1 MTTTPTIDTTVMTT
15 RPTTASSREAF
26 HSIDELSFHHHTSVT
41 EDSRHSHNSMN
52 SINSSFWNYPLRY
65 QSHNNKN
72 ETVY

>member
-26 HSIDELSFHHHTSVT
+26 HSIDELSFRPHTSVT
-41 EDSRHSHNSMN
+41 EDSRNSIN